1 MKLYSY
7 FRSSAS
13 YRVRIALN
21 LKGLAYEILPLHLI
35 KDGGRHLSAEYA
47 QINPEKLLPALQVED
62 HSHLHTLTQS
72 LAIIEYLEETY
83 PQPPLLPHDALDR
96 AYVRALALAIACDIH
111 PLNNLRV
118 LKYVKNTLNAG
129 EEGKDTWYRYWC
141 QSGLEAV
148 QAQVTQHGKAGQFCL
163 GDTPTMAD
171 LCLVPQWFNAQR
183 FNTDVSGC
191 PTLAAIVANCMQLKS
206 FEDASPNKQPDA
218 E

>member
-1 MKLYSY
+1 MKLHNY

-21 LKGLAYEILPLHLI
+21 LKGLPYEYVPLHLV
-35 KDGGRHLSAEYA
+35 KDGGGQNTA
-47 QINPEKLLPALQVED
+47 QFKALNPEGLIPVLIDDGHA
-62 HSHLHTLTQS
+62 LTQS
-72 LAIIEYLEETY
+72 LAIIEYLEETH
-83 PQPPLLPHDALDR
+83 PQPPLLPRDPLDR
-96 AYVRALALAIACDIH
+96 AYVRAIALSIACEIH

-129 EEGKDTWYRYWC
+129 EEGKDTWYRHWC
-141 QSGLEAV
+141 KNGLEAV
-148 QAQVTQHGKAGQFCL
+148 EAQVVKHRKAGRFCL

-171 LCLVPQWFNAQR
+171 ACLVPQWANALR

-191 PTLAAIVANCMQLKS
+191 PLLERIVTNCQQLEAFANAA
-206 FEDASPNKQPDA
+206 PGKQPDA